1 MPGPSARR
9 LPASSVEKSSG
20 RQKMKASDWSRLAR
34 RIATPTI
41 VVALWQVLVGSFG
54 WGGGFVPTPVNV
66 MQTLGVWVFGFGSS
80 DRYAGTW
87 LNAVIASSE
96 RAFGGFLAASI
107 VGIAVGM
114 LIGRSKTVA
123 DFLDPII
130 QLLRPVPVSAWVP
143 FSLVFFG
150 IGPASAVFLVS
161 LGAFFPVVMNT
172 ISGARHVSELHL
184 RSARMLG
191 AGRWYA
197 ARRVILPSSLP
208 SILVGLRLALGLSW
222 VLLIVAEMVAVK
234 SGLGY
239 ELWNAY
245 YYSRMDVIVAAMITI
260 GLLGYFS
267 DAALVFLSA
276 RLLAWHEAT
285 DQ

>member
-1 MPGPSARR
+1 MRTSDGMRLLRR
-9 LPASSVEKSSG
+9 LAAPAV
-20 RQKMKASDWSRLAR
+20 
-34 RIATPTI
+34 I
-41 VVALWQVLVGSFG
+41 VVLWQVLVGKFG
-54 WGGGFVPTPVNV
+54 WGGGFVPTPVAV
-66 MQTLGVWVFGFGSS
+66 VETAGVWIFGFGST

-87 LNAVIASSE
+87 LNAVSASSQ
-96 RAFGGFLAASI
+96 RVFAGFLVAAAI
-107 VGIAVGM
+107 GIALGLLV
-114 LIGRSKTVA
+114 GRSRLAA
-123 DFLDPII
+123 DYLDPVI
-130 QLLRPVPVSAWVP
+130 QVLRPVPVSAWVP

-150 IGPASAVFLVS
+150 IGPASAVFLVA

-172 ISGARHVSELHL
+172 MSGARHVSELHL

-191 AGRWYA
+191 AQPWFSA
-197 ARRVILPSSLP
+197 LRVILPSSLP

-245 YYSRMDVIVAAMITI
+245 YYSRMDVIVAAMVTI
-260 GLLGYFS
+260 GLLGFLS
-267 DAALVFLSA
+267 DAALVAVSS
-276 RLLAWHEAT
+276 RLLVWHEAT

>member
-1 MPGPSARR
+1 VPMQSWPRIRR
-9 LPASSVEKSSG
+9 LGERMRGIDWMRTG
-20 RQKMKASDWSRLAR
+20 RWF
-34 RIATPTI
+34 
-41 VVALWQVLVGSFG
+41 VVPILVLVLWQVLAGVFG
-54 WGGGFVPTPVNV
+54 WGGGFVPTPVEV
-66 MQTLGVWVFGFGSS
+66 TKTTGVWIFGFGSS

-87 LNAVIASSE
+87 LPAVVASSQ
-96 RAFGGFLAASI
+96 RVFGGFLVASI

-114 LIGRSKTVA
+114 VVGRSKLAA
-123 DFLDPII
+123 DYIDPLI
-130 QLLRPVPVSAWVP
+130 QVLRPVPVSAWVP

-150 IGPASAVFLVS
+150 IGAASAVFLVA

-184 RSARMLG
+184 RSAQMLG
-191 AGRWYA
+191 AQPWFA
-197 ARRVILPSSLP
+197 ASRVVLPSSLP

-245 YYSRMDVIVAAMITI
+245 YYSRMDVIVAAMVTI
-260 GLLGYFS
+260 GVLGFVS
-267 DAALVFLSA
+267 DAALVALSA
-276 RLLAWHEAT
+276 RLLRWHEAT
-285 DQ
+285 DR

>member
-1 MPGPSARR
+1 MR
-9 LPASSVEKSSG
+9 VG
-20 RQKMKASDWSRLAR
+20 RWLA
-34 RIATPTI
+34 APTLI
-41 VVALWQVLVGSFG
+41 LVLWQVLAGVFG
-54 WGGGFVPTPVNV
+54 WGGGFVPTPAAVV
-66 MQTLGVWVFGFGSS
+66 ETTAIWIFGLGSS

-87 LNAVIASSE
+87 LPAVVASSQ
-96 RAFGGFLAASI
+96 RVFAGFLVASV
-107 VGIAVGM
+107 VGITVGM
-114 LIGRSKTVA
+114 MVGRSRIAA
-123 DFLDPII
+123 DYVDPVI
-130 QLLRPVPVSAWVP
+130 QVLRPVPVSAWVP

-150 IGPASAVFLVS
+150 IGAGSAVFLVA

-184 RSARMLG
+184 RSAQMLG
-191 AGRWYA
+191 AERWFA
-197 ARRVILPSSLP
+197 ATRVVLPSSLP

-245 YYSRMDVIVAAMITI
+245 YYSRMDVIVAAMVTI
-260 GLLGYFS
+260 GLLGFLS
-267 DAALVFLSA
+267 DVALVALSS

-285 DQ
+285 DR